1 MKSTPCRSFR
11 QMFRLDIFT
20 QKFEDFLVVV
30 RYRYDSAVSRHL
42 SNFGA
47 PWLLITKRQGLLHLN
62 RDYAGAET
70 FAPYN
75 VFLKTTF

>member
-1 MKSTPCRSFR
+1 
-11 QMFRLDIFT
+11 MFRLDIFT

-47 PWLLITKRQGLLHLN
+47 PWLLITERHGLLHLSY
-62 RDYAGAET
+62 YAGAET
-70 FAPYN
+70 FALYD
-75 VFLKTTF
+75 VFPKNTSQINLLISLCDL